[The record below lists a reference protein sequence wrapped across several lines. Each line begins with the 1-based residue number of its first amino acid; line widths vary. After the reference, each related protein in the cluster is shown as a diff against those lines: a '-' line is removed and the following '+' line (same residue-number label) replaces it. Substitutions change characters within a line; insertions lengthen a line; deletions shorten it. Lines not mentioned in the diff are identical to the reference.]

1 MRVHAALALAAGSA
15 LLFTACSSSS
25 ADTADGAGSGD
36 GGGSE
41 VIRFATLPLGD
52 DPNAVTPV
60 DALKDMIEAET
71 GMEVELTD
79 VPSYSAVIEAIRN
92 GHEDIGIMSGF
103 PSALAVSTGEVD
115 SLVAWPGEDDPV
127 STCLVLDDS
136 PLQSLEDISSDT
148 VIAFAD
154 PASSS
159 GYFMP
164 THMLHEAGLEADEDY
179 SSLMSGGHDRSFLA
193 LQNGQADVACTSTI
207 FPAMAG
213 QGSPLFP
220 FEPGDT
226 RSIGESISMPIA
238 ITVLGSTSMSAEKRA
253 ALLEAIPKVFSAE
266 NADQLG
272 VYAEAIP
279 VGVEPI
285 IEPGDELFQ
294 PFVDIAAIADVDI
307 SDLE

>member
-1 MRVHAALALAAGSA
+1 MRVHAALALAAGSV
-15 LLFTACSSSS
+15 LLLAGCSSSS
-25 ADTADGAGSGD
+25 ADSADAAEAD
-36 GGGSE
+36 

-60 DALKDMIEAET
+60 DALTDMLEAET
-71 GMEVELTD
+71 GMTVEVTD

-115 SLVAWPGEDDPV
+115 SLVAWPGEEAPV

-136 PLQSLEDISSDT
+136 PLKSLDDITSET

-164 THMLHEAGLEADEDY
+164 THMLHEAGLEVDADY
-179 SSLMSGGHDRSFLA
+179 TSLMSGGHDRSFIA
-193 LQNGQADVACTSTI
+193 LENGQADVACTSTI
-207 FPAMAG
+207 FPSMAG
-213 QGSPLFP
+213 KGDPLFP
-220 FEPGDT
+220 FDEGET

-238 ITVLGSTSMSAEKRA
+238 ITVLGNQSMNEAKRE
-253 ALLEAIPKVFSAE
+253 ALLEAIPKVFSAA
-266 NADQLG
+266 NADELG

-279 VGVEPI
+279 EGVEPI
-285 IEPGDELFQ
+285 IEPDDELFQ